1 MHFARR
7 HDFFFIDP
15 YKKKLMPCA
24 DTVGFLF
31 TAEVTNSSA
40 DVVTIVDDPGAIA
53 VQSAP
58 AALGLCLWA
67 VALSTGS
74 ATHVAHRQ
82 TLLSRGAVV
91 ASVCAAGVAVLLWRG
106 AELLQC
112 DDDDGVDVGDGT
124 SLGVAIAIGASAVN
138 ALLIFGLA
146 PAMPRIAALV
156 ALAFAAGAAAGD
168 WALRGGLTTSVASV
182 VLLPVQFLCGSLAP
196 CFLVDGPLA
205 RRHLRG
211 GGCVCQCGSERAVV
225 GSSGSAAPP
234 PSKAEQAKV
243 VGGIRAYVAPHDIH
257 VVEGK
262 QPPSYSSAMW

>member
-1 MHFARR
+1 MTCTDR
-7 HDFFFIDP
+7 ID
-15 YKKKLMPCA
+15 
-24 DTVGFLF
+24 FLF

-40 DVVTIVDDPGAIA
+40 DVVTISDDPGAIA

-74 ATHVAHRQ
+74 TNATHRQ

-112 DDDDGVDVGDGT
+112 AEDDGVDVGDGT

-146 PAMPRIAALV
+146 PAVPRIAALV
-156 ALAFAAGAAAGD
+156 ALVFAAGAAAGD
-168 WALRGGLTTSVASV
+168 WALRGGVTTSAASA
-182 VLLPVQFLCGSLAP
+182 VLLPVQLLCASLAP

-205 RRHLRG
+205 RRRRAG
-211 GGCVCQCGSERAVV
+211 GGCVCLCGSERAVV
-225 GSSGSAAPP
+225 ESSDGPAP
-234 PSKAEQAKV
+234 SSTKAERAKV
-243 VGGIRAYVAPHDIH
+243 VGGIRAYVAPHDVH
-257 VVEGK
+257 VVEGE